1 MRKYIKRITN
11 MKKFINILLGLCIIG
26 LAYIFYGSI
35 MGPIKFAKEKSIRD
49 NAVISRLLD
58 IKDAQTEYH
67 NQHGGMYTASFDT
80 LINFVK
86 TGKVPIIK
94 KTGELSDDQMEADW
108 TELKVL
114 SLYQDAK
121 AAEAAAKTLTGSRAA
136 RKAQEAKDMWKEAAD
151 AGFLTL
157 NDDGTVKEFI
167 FSRDTVWIDVMD
179 SLYHGKI
186 NPDSLRF
193 IPFGNGKQFEMET
206 SCDTT
211 KSGSFQYSF
220 SAQTLFKNYLDG
232 LDAQEVF
239 NLIDDRQKRGLYEG
253 MRVDNN
259 SGNWE

>member
-1 MRKYIKRITN
+1 

-67 NQHGGMYTASFDT
+67 NQQGGMYTASFDT

-121 AAEAAAKTLTGSRAA
+121 AAEAAARTLTGSRAA
-136 RKAQEAKDMWKEAAD
+136 RKAQ
-151 AGFLTL
+151 
-157 NDDGTVKEFI
+157 
-167 FSRDTVWIDVMD
+167 
-179 SLYHGKI
+179 
-186 NPDSLRF
+186 
-193 IPFGNGKQFEMET
+193 
-206 SCDTT
+206 
-211 KSGSFQYSF
+211 
-220 SAQTLFKNYLDG
+220 
-232 LDAQEVF
+232 
-239 NLIDDRQKRGLYEG
+239 
-253 MRVDNN
+253 
-259 SGNWE
+259 